1 MDTVSFRDF
10 MLRDRV
16 RIEQARPY
24 AAVEHPAWC
33 DGREASGSP
42 HMASVGDVESG
53 RLLLSVDV
61 SQDGDEPATVILG
74 VYDVRRSKRH
84 VLAIEQAD
92 HLCEVLSSAVRLAR
106 SSSS

>member
-1 MDTVSFRDF
+1 MS
-10 MLRDRV
+10 
-16 RIEQARPY
+16 

-42 HMASVGDVESG
+42 HMASIGDVEVG
-53 RLLLSVDV
+53 RLVLSVDLA
-61 SQDGDEPATVILG
+61 QFGWQPPRVILG
-74 VYDVRRSKRH
+74 VHDVRRSKRH

-92 HLCEVLSSAVRLAR
+92 QLCDVLSSAVRLAR